1 MSVVNVYVDGFN
13 LYYGCLKGSPYKW
26 LDLET
31 LCGVLLPRDQV
42 HKIRYFTARVSAR
55 PNDPQL
61 PVRQETYL
69 RALSTLPKVSIHYG
83 EFYQSIT
90 RAYLAHP
97 PLGGPNTVEVIKTE
111 EKGSDVA
118 LATYL
123 MLDACRR
130 DCDTAVLLT
139 NDSDLR
145 EPLRLVRDEL
155 GLATGVINPHPA
167 HKRSRA
173 LQATFF
179 KQLQP
184 RALRRS
190 QFPMQLVDAQGRKIL
205 KPRGW

>member
-1 MSVVNVYVDGFN
+1 VELAVNVMVMAHRREEGNDLARARRRAAGV
-13 LYYGCLKGSPYKW
+13 SPPAANCAG
-26 LDLET
+26 T
-31 LCGVLLPRDQV
+31 
-42 HKIRYFTARVSAR
+42 
-55 PNDPQL
+55 
-61 PVRQETYL
+61 QETYL
-69 RALSTLPKVSIHYG
+69 RALSTLPGVSIHYG
-83 EFYQSIT
+83 EFYQSIA

-97 PLGGPNTVEVIKTE
+97 PMGGPNTVEVIKTE

-130 DCDTAVLLT
+130 DCDTAVLIT

-155 GLATGVINPHPA
+155 GLTTGVINPHPV
-167 HKRSRA
+167 HRRSRA

-190 QFPMQLVDAQGRKIL
+190 QFPVQIMDAQRRKII
-205 KPRGW
+205 KPVGW